1 MTVWQPVCHTVLY
14 CTVLLSTSSAH
25 VPDIAV
31 HAGAVPCLY
40 AEAACC
46 CGTGG
51 QTLMSGMVRT
61 PLVATSAGP
70 LGRTPSARWLHSQH
84 VALELPASSGS
95 SSSGSALQLRLWL
108 RGLAAADAAALPPLH
123 TAVPATP
130 AAGDVLLGTAQLGL
144 AALPQLGLGGVEG
157 WCALLSGGSSP
168 AGQIKVRAWLLLA
181 LFPGF
186 ME

>member
-1 MTVWQPVCHTVLY
+1 
-14 CTVLLSTSSAH
+14 
-25 VPDIAV
+25 
-31 HAGAVPCLY
+31 
-40 AEAACC
+40 
-46 CGTGG
+46 
-51 QTLMSGMVRT
+51 MSDMVRT

-84 VALELPASSGS
+84 VALELPASSGGSSRGSSGS
-95 SSSGSALQLRLWL
+95 SSSGAALQLRLWL

-123 TAVPATP
+123 TAAPATP

-168 AGQIKVRAWLLLA
+168 AGRIKVRAWLLLA
-181 LFPGF
+181 LFPGL